1 MDEELV
7 TLVIQQIA
15 EQQHVQKK
23 TLDLKRKRIADEVL
37 PDLIKCCRDEFLQSS
52 TLNLQGNQLGEQAA
66 AALGALLQD
75 ESCQVTT
82 LMLSFNKLNSH
93 ACSAL
98 FTGIVGSGLQHLDL
112 SNNAIGSGDAHWV
125 PALTQALNAQNSHLT
140 SLNLYKTQI
149 DDEAA
154 CVIAQ
159 AIGASRLSELN
170 IGYNRFGQSGLE
182 AICTSCATLPTLR
195 KLHARTL

>member
-1 MDEELV
+1 MNFFAIGNMFCRSAAYVLFMRRCRHTHQDTQGERRTRIRWTTAQANRQGFFCWSV
-7 TLVIQQIA
+7 TSLCV
-15 EQQHVQKK
+15 
-23 TLDLKRKRIADEVL
+23 
-37 PDLIKCCRDEFLQSS
+37 
-52 TLNLQGNQLGEQAA
+52 
-66 AALGALLQD
+66 
-75 ESCQVTT
+75 SC
-82 LMLSFNKLNSH
+82 L
-93 ACSAL
+93 A
-98 FTGIVGSGLQHLDL
+98 GIVGSGLQHLDL